1 MSNGLIAFF
10 VAVSV
15 TVWVYTKISRKTGGN
30 TQNSLVVAG
39 AAGLFTFLIA
49 LMLLGLIPS

>member
-1 MSNGLIAFF
+1 MSNGLIAVF